1 MILGV
6 LVYGCK
12 YTFFIG
18 RDKKVSFKCDLS
30 CCKIQFCEIVYM
42 TISGNEKIRK
52 EIIFVF
58 ITYLQYKYFKLF
70 PSDEKIFSLG

>member
-42 TISGNEKIRK
+42 TISGDEKIRK

-58 ITYLQYKYFKLF
+58 IKHIFNINISSFF
-70 PSDEKIFSLG
+70 PLMKKFFH